1 MKLAFRLAFKNLMGA
16 GLRTWLNVSVLSF
29 TFVIIIFYSAFI
41 NGWQEQAR
49 IDGIEWEYGQGQLLN
64 EEYDPYD
71 PFSIIDGHGILPEN
85 EQKNLTAVLVRPG
98 SIYPD
103 GRMVSINIKGIDVN
117 QDVVKIPT
125 HFLKESTADLPA
137 VIGTRMA
144 KSANLKVG
152 DEILIRWRDKNG
164 TYDATNITIAGIF
177 NTTIATVDNG
187 QIWISLVKLR
197 ELTGLK
203 GHTSYFISN
212 NEYTNHDVN
221 GWKFADLPY
230 LLKDLSAAVEMER
243 AGSIIIFLVLLSIA
257 LLAVFDTQVL
267 SIFRRQKEIGTYI
280 ALGMTRVE
288 VVKLFTVEG
297 SMYAILAILV
307 GSIYGIPLFIYTSVQ
322 GISLWSDMGGD
333 IGSDM
338 GISIANIIHP
348 VYTINLI
355 AGTISILVIA
365 ATVVSFMPAR
375 KISNMS
381 PVNALKGKLL

>member
-1 MKLAFRLAFKNLMGA
+1 MGA

-49 IDGIEWEYGQGQLLN
+49 IDGMEWEYGQGQLLN
-64 EEYDPYD
+64 EEYDPYN

-85 EQKNLTAVLVRPG
+85 EQQNLTPVLVRPG
-98 SIYPD
+98 SIYPN
-103 GRMVSINIKGIDVN
+103 GRMVPINIKGIDVN

-125 HFLKESTADLPA
+125 HFLKKSTAELPA

-187 QIWISLVKLR
+187 QIWISIGKLH
-197 ELTGLK
+197 ELTGLT
-203 GHTSYFISN
+203 GQTSYFISN
-212 NEYTNHDVN
+212 NKYTQHEVS
-221 GWKFADLPY
+221 GWKFAGLPY
-230 LLKDLSAAVEMER
+230 LLKDLNAAVEMER
-243 AGSIIIFLVLLSIA
+243 VSSIIIFMVLLSIA

-280 ALGMTRVE
+280 ALGMTRAE

-297 SMYAILAILV
+297 SMYAILAILA
-307 GSIYGIPLFIYTSVQ
+307 GSVYGIPLFIYTSVQ
-322 GISLWSDMGGD
+322 GISLWSD

-338 GISIANIIHP
+338 GVSIADIIHP

-375 KISNMS
+375 KISKMS